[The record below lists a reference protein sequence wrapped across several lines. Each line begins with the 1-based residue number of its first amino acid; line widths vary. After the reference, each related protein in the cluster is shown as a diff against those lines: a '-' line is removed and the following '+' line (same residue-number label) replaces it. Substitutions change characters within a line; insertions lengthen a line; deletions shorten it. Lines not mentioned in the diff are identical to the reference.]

1 MPLGTVSGGQADMGI
16 ETLTQRKA
24 MAEIQTN
31 EEQIRYWNE
40 ESGLKWVRNQQR
52 LDAQIEPLGL
62 AAMQR
67 ADIRLGERVLDVGC
81 GCGQT
86 SLELAGR
93 VGSDGAVVG
102 LDISQPML
110 ARAQERQKEL
120 NRANLAFIRADA
132 QTYAFERGRFD
143 LIFSRFGVMF
153 FDDPAAAFRNL
164 RTALRATGRLC
175 FICWQELA
183 KNDWARVPLMAA
195 LQHVPPPPPPAP
207 HAPGPFA
214 FADPDRLRHILTH
227 AGFTDVDL
235 ETHQTALSLGGAATV
250 DEAADFSLEIGP
262 VGTLLRT
269 ADAETRAHVASA
281 IREALRPYAGP
292 NGVRLNGTM
301 WIVFARAGN

>member
-1 MPLGTVSGGQADMGI
+1 
-16 ETLTQRKA
+16 
-24 MAEIQTN
+24 MAASQTN
-31 EEQIRYWNE
+31 QEQIRYWNE
-40 ESGLKWVRNQQR
+40 ESGPKWVRLQQR

-67 ADIRLGERVLDVGC
+67 AGIRTGEQVLDVGC

-93 VGSDGAVVG
+93 VGAHGSVIG

-110 ARAQERQKEL
+110 ASAQERQKEL
-120 NRANLAFIRADA
+120 KRVNLEFIRADA
-132 QTYAFERGRFD
+132 QNYAFERDRFD

-164 RTALRATGRLC
+164 RTTLRTTGRLC

-195 LQHVPPPPPPAP
+195 MQHVPLPPPPAP
-207 HAPGPFA
+207 HTPGPFA

-227 AGFTDVDL
+227 AGFTDISL
-235 ETHQTALSLGGAATV
+235 ETHQATLSMGGTTTVEEAT
-250 DEAADFSLEIGP
+250 DFSLEIGP

-269 ADAETRAHVASA
+269 ADADTRARVASA
-281 IREALRPYAGP
+281 IREALRPYAEP
-292 NGVRLNGTM
+292 NGVRLNGTT

>member
-1 MPLGTVSGGQADMGI
+1 
-16 ETLTQRKA
+16 
-24 MAEIQTN
+24 MAESQINQ
-31 EEQIRYWNE
+31 EQIRYWNE
-40 ESGLKWVRNQQR
+40 ESGPKWVRLQQR
-52 LDAQIEPLGL
+52 LDTQIEPLGL
-62 AAMQR
+62 TAMQR
-67 ADIRLGERVLDVGC
+67 ADIRSGEQVLDVGC

-86 SLELAGR
+86 SLELARR
-93 VGSDGAVVG
+93 VGSQGSVVG

-120 NRANLAFIRADA
+120 QRTNLKFICADA
-132 QTYAFERGRFD
+132 QTYVFERERFD

-164 RTALRATGRLC
+164 RSALRADGRLC

-214 FADPDRLRHILTH
+214 FADPDRLRLILTN
-227 AGFTDVDL
+227 AGFIDISL
-235 ETHQTALSLGGAATV
+235 EMHQTALSLGGASTV
-250 DEAADFSLEIGP
+250 DDATNFSLEIGP

-269 ADAETRAHVASA
+269 ADAETRAHVASS
-281 IREALRPYAGP
+281 IREALRPYTGP
-292 NGVRLNGTM
+292 DGVRLSGAT